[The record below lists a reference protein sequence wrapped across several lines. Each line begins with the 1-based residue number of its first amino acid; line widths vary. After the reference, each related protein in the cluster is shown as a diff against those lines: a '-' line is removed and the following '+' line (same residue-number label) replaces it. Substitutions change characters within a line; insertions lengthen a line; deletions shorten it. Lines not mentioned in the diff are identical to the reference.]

1 MLLTLGAVSLS
12 VVGTILGTV
21 GWWAPA
27 LVSTHQ
33 VPAAPCP
40 KAWQRRILQT
50 VPATPWGI
58 KSAPVENLCTAE
70 WPLLTGWEF
79 AQYREPRK
87 MQALSSVWGT
97 AASDYIWP
105 QRPKPCLLCPVRS
118 LLKRPNF
125 DMCLHHARTN
135 IEAVLHAS
143 QRHLWKWLTS
153 LTPCLTPRDTVQS
166 LQTPPNLV
174 IWVSHC
180 KPEHECYMSV
190 ACTLNKIHL
199 KYKSMHQDG
208 DSYLWFCMASLSVS
222 PLRNILASY
231 TMDRV
236 VNRGL
241 YVKLLFFLYLIIW

>member
-1 MLLTLGAVSLS
+1 MTGNVWKCLLNKIQSLKIRLHRSNLKRPVAVRGRRLFTAALLTLGAVSLS

-21 GWWAPA
+21 GCWAPA

-40 KAWQRRILQT
+40 KAWQPRILPT

-70 WPLLTGWEF
+70 WPFLTGWEF

-105 QRPKPCLLCPVRS
+105 QSPKPCLLCPVRS
-118 LLKRPNF
+118 LLKRLNF

-135 IEAVLHAS
+135 IEAVLRAS
-143 QRHLWKWLTS
+143 QRHLWKWLTG
-153 LTPCLTPRDTVQS
+153 LTPCLTPRDTGFFEFAHS
-166 LQTPPNLV
+166 
-174 IWVSHC
+174 SHC
-180 KPEHECYMSV
+180 RR
-190 ACTLNKIHL
+190 LQI
-199 KYKSMHQDG
+199 
-208 DSYLWFCMASLSVS
+208 
-222 PLRNILASY
+222 
-231 TMDRV
+231 
-236 VNRGL
+236 
-241 YVKLLFFLYLIIW
+241 LLFEFHIANRNTSATCLSHVL